1 MGSIPTVST
10 APTPAVIAGLHRRPI
25 RLDRAG
31 IASPP
36 VAFARSQEAWRP
48 GQFRY
53 NHAVEAPRTRYLD
66 YDGAKIAW
74 QVFGEGPAEM
84 LFVPG
89 WVSNVDLFWQYP
101 QPREFFTALA
111 AFARVAVYDKP
122 GTGASDPVDGAPP
135 VETRVEQIVSLMD
148 AAGLSKPTV
157 IGVSEGGATAC
168 LAAAARPDRVERLVL
183 LDATAGLFD
192 PRAKGEMSD
201 SEFREWKSFIR
212 RTAETWGEGVDGDI
226 WLAGVRDADT
236 AWGLLQRS
244 CATPVVARRYY
255 ESWADGLTAWDALPA
270 IHQPALVLSRT
281 DDRVLPIKAARVAA
295 QRIPGA
301 KLVELP
307 GAEHLPWFGD
317 TAEILAQL
325 RAFVG
330 APAPPARTDRVL
342 ASILFT
348 DLVGSTDQLAKL
360 GDAAWAGRLERHH
373 DIVREGLERF
383 DGRLVKSTGDGALAV
398 FSGPARAT
406 EAARWVLEALPG
418 EDMHARA
425 GVHVG
430 EIELQGEDIAGLAV
444 HVSARIMGQAQADEV
459 LVSRTVRDLTAGSG
473 LRFEDR
479 GVHTLKGIPE
489 DWQLYALV

>member
-1 MGSIPTVST
+1 MET
-10 APTPAVIAGLHRRPI
+10 
-25 RLDRAG
+25 
-31 IASPP
+31 
-36 VAFARSQEAWRP
+36 
-48 GQFRY
+48 
-53 NHAVEAPRTRYLD
+53 PRTRYVE

-74 QVFGEGPAEM
+74 QVFGDGPAEM

-122 GTGASDPVDGAPP
+122 GTGASDPVSGAPP
-135 VETRVEQIVSLMD
+135 VEVRIDQLVRVMD
-148 AAGLSKPTV
+148 AAGLSHPTV
-157 IGVSEGGATAC
+157 IGVSEGGVTAC
-168 LAAAARPDRVERLVL
+168 LAAAARPERVERLVM

-192 PRAKGEMSD
+192 ARAKGEMSD
-201 SEFREWKSFIR
+201 EDFTAWRDLIR
-212 RTAETWGEGVDGDI
+212 RTAETWGEGRDGDT
-226 WLAGVRDADT
+226 WLAGVRDADA
-236 AWGLLQRS
+236 AWGLLQRA
-244 CATPVVARRYY
+244 CASPAVARGYY
-255 ESWADGLTAWDALPA
+255 DSWADGLTAWDALPA
-270 IHQPALVLSRT
+270 IHQPTLVLQRV
-281 DDRVLPIKAARVAA
+281 DDRVIPVKAARVAA

-301 KLVELP
+301 KMVELP

-317 TAEILAQL
+317 TTEIVAHL

-330 APAPPARTDRVL
+330 APAPAGRTDRVL

-348 DLVGSTDQLAKL
+348 DLVESTNQLARL
-360 GDAAWAGRLERHH
+360 GDAAWAARLERHAG
-373 DIVREGLERF
+373 IVNEGLQRF
-383 DGRLVKSTGDGALAV
+383 DGRLVKSMGDGALAV

-406 EAARWVLEALPG
+406 EAARWILEALPA
-418 EDMHARA
+418 EDLHARA

-430 EIELQGEDIAGLAV
+430 EIQLQGEDIAGLAV
-444 HVSARIMGQAQADEV
+444 HVSARIMGEARADEV